1 MITPKQ
7 LHEWYL
13 EAIKSFHPESYNPNV
28 QKSYEELTDE
38 QKKIDA
44 YIAGNINKKNGFRDR
59 YEIAGLFIGFLVIFI
74 IGVILG
80 YVIR

>member
-28 QKSYEELTDE
+28 QKSYEELTDDKTKGYTSNR
-38 QKKIDA
+38 KKW
-44 YIAGNINKKNGFRDR
+44 
-59 YEIAGLFIGFLVIFI
+59 V
-74 IGVILG
+74 
-80 YVIR
+80 